1 MSANKQ
7 SDIALKSSSAR
18 EEYIVKVQPNPANGS
33 LLIKVATKLQP
44 STRHISTLSDGT
56 KKANRQEKSNDFQIT
71 WHSKRDRQRSNKHLD
86 EQEKSRDKRFFF
98 RSIPAIYPL
107 NVGLL
112 FGGECA
118 TFGTC
123 LALICTKN
131 RLKSLEDAKSEASK
145 ISEIQPFSHFTKSC
159 RKARDFFNSRTG
171 HHLAIPQMA

>member
-18 EEYIVKVQPNPANGS
+18 EEYIVRVQPNPANGS

-71 WHSKRDRQRSNKHLD
+71 WHSKWHSKRDRQRSNKHLD

-131 RLKSLEDAKSEASK
+131 RLKSLEVTINEASK
-145 ISEIQPFSHFTKSC
+145 IREIQPFSHFTK
-159 RKARDFFNSRTG
+159 NY
-171 HHLAIPQMA
+171 